1 MRCRK
6 TVRIG
11 TVSLAVLL
19 LFFLFSAGCGKKTE
33 TSANIP
39 TGQEAE
45 TSSPS
50 VYLGEAVPFPEGYR
64 LIRAVTP
71 RVERES
77 GRLTFL
83 AERERIEGDETAQT
97 EYRLVT
103 FDSEG
108 VLSEIPVPVTEG
120 ESVIGGAIRDGRFV
134 FLTMSWSETDR
145 QNEYHLNTFRPS
157 DGEAEKSG
165 GLTDCFALADRDPFF
180 AVSYAAVDGAGR
192 LYAASDN
199 EIVCFGD
206 GFRPLFSLTS
216 PDPVFALC
224 TDGNGAAAV
233 CTDTGDG
240 AAVIRIDPAGG
251 AFSDRASL
259 PDGVTAFQFGEDHE
273 AYYIT
278 NSGVWCADGL
288 FDGDLR
294 TEQLLDY
301 TASRLYLAAWLCAS
315 DEETMFFSKADADG
329 AAVPMLYRRAEDY
342 DPGERTNIEL
352 AYVGSLPMWF
362 DQKILKY
369 NAEHPDVQIVTR
381 DYIDAAGDGDTGTAK
396 KKLAMDLV
404 TGMYRPDILVG
415 MINEPYIEQAVRS
428 GLYADLGTYT
438 KNDALVNDENLFGC
452 VRRTL
457 SDKDGRLWGLAR
469 DYEVRSVL
477 STAELLGKYADRTS
491 WTVEEFLDYAAS
503 LPSDRFLMD
512 DLAQENAARLLFG
525 TEGYGAFIDA
535 EAGTCDFTDPVFIRY
550 LTFLKFLPAT
560 AKEARNLPE
569 NPLNGLGREEQYRF
583 YWTGGIALK
592 NKWFHTLNQFLS
604 LEIEFGTKDFR
615 LIGQPVASEDGR
627 QPITVGNVCIM
638 TSFCE
643 SPEIAWDV
651 IRMLILNPDDF
662 PEDVLPVLKTDFE
675 AKAREFYN
683 TDFIFYFDGWETSVP
698 KDPAHPITSESL
710 EKPGIVT
717 EFTEADADFILDYLD
732 NRCGYPYT
740 LSVHEEIAAVIQE
753 EISAYLAGI
762 GTAKD
767 CAGKIQSRVSIWLAE
782 HK

>member
-1 MRCRK
+1 MK
-6 TVRIG
+6 TKRILSA
-11 TVSLAVLL
+11 VLAVL
-19 LFFLFSAGCGKKTE
+19 FLFLTVGCRKSLEPASAIAAAQKE
-33 TSANIP
+33 ESSA
-39 TGQEAE
+39 
-45 TSSPS
+45 PS
-50 VYLGEAVPFPEGYR
+50 IYLGESIPFPEGDT
-64 LIRAVTP
+64 LIRTVIP
-71 RVERES
+71 QVDGES
-77 GRLTFL
+77 GRVTCL

-103 FDSEG
+103 FDGEG
-108 VLSEIPVPVTEG
+108 VLSEIPVSVTEG
-120 ESVIGGAIRDGRFV
+120 ENVIRGAIRDDCFA
-134 FLTMSWSETDR
+134 FLTMSWSESDR
-145 QNEYHLNTFRPS
+145 QKEYALNTFRPS
-157 DGEAEKSG
+157 TGETDKSG
-165 GLTDCFALADRDPFF
+165 RLTDCFALADRDPFF
-180 AVSYAAVDGAGR
+180 AVSYIAVDGAGR
-192 LYAASDN
+192 IYAASDN

-206 GFRPLFSLTS
+206 GFLPLFSLTS

-224 TDGNGAAAV
+224 TDGEGEAAV
-233 CTDTGDG
+233 CVNVGDG
-240 AAVIRIDPAGG
+240 IAVIKIDPAAR
-251 AFSDRASL
+251 AFSDRAAL
-259 PDGVTAFQFGEDHE
+259 PDGITAFQFGKDHE
-273 AYYIT
+273 AYYAT

-301 TASRLYLAAWLCAS
+301 TASRLYLAAWLCAP
-315 DEETMFFSKADADG
+315 DEETMLFSKADADG
-329 AAVPMLYRRAEDY
+329 VAVPMLYRRAEEY
-342 DPGERTNIEL
+342 DPGEKTVIEL

-404 TGMYRPDILVG
+404 TGLYRPDILVG

-550 LTFLKFLPAT
+550 LTFLKSLPAT
-560 AKEARNLPE
+560 AKEARSLPQ
-569 NPLNGLGREEQYRF
+569 NPLSGLGREEQYQF
-583 YWTGGIALK
+583 YWTGGVALK
-592 NKWFHTLNQFLS
+592 NKWFHSLNQFLS
-604 LEIEFGTKDFR
+604 LEIEFGTKDYR
-615 LIGQPVASEDGR
+615 LIGQPVSSENGR
-627 QPITVGNVCIM
+627 QPITVWDVCIM

-643 SPEIAWDV
+643 NPEIAWDV
-651 IRMLILNPDDF
+651 IRSLIIDPDGF
-662 PEDVLPVLKTDFE
+662 PGDSLPVLKTDFE
-675 AKAREFYN
+675 RKAEEYRDSVF
-683 TDFIFYFDGWETSVP
+683 TFYFDGWEVVGE
-698 KDPAHPITSESL
+698 KDPDHPITTSTL
-710 EKPGIVT
+710 DKPGIVT
-717 EFTEADADFILDYLD
+717 EFTEADAAFIMDYLD

-740 LSVHEEIAAVIQE
+740 LSVHEEIAAIIQE
-753 EISAYLAGI
+753 EISAYLAGV
-762 GTAKD
+762 GTAED
-767 CAGKIQSRVSIWLAE
+767 CAKKIQSRVSIWLAE
-782 HK
+782 HQ